1 MVLSDFLNLLVSA
14 MSCRLAGRA
23 FQAAGPA

>member
-1 MVLSDFLNLLVSA
+1 MP
-14 MSCRLAGRA
+14 CRLAGRA